1 MTHDHQVLVSNP
13 VTYVLVYI
21 TCRRRLLPD
30 QFETMETVDWSSNW
44 WWPTCNTQYTDASF
58 LTSWFQKSQD
68 EWSKM
73 TNFFFSKKSRNMK
86 SILPTK
92 RCQRI
97 SVFLKLVILCHLPQ
111 EILNQKRSGKE
122 GHICITL

>member
-13 VTYVLVYI
+13 VTYVSVYI

-30 QFETMETVDWSSNW
+30 QFETMETVEWSSNW

-58 LTSWFQKSQD
+58 LTSWFQISQD

-73 TNFFFSKKSRNMK
+73 TNFFFSKKRVE
-86 SILPTK
+86 T
-92 RCQRI
+92 
-97 SVFLKLVILCHLPQ
+97 
-111 EILNQKRSGKE
+111 
-122 GHICITL
+122 